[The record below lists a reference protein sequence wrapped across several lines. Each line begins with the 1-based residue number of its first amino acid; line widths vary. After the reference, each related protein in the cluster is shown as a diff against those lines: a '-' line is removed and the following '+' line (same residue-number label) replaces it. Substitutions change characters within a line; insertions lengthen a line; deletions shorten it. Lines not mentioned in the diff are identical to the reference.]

1 MSVFFRLHQDKS
13 RNTQRSGKWYA
24 RAVSTSVVNTRQLAE
39 IMQRNCT
46 VKRSD
51 IMAVIEELVETMRDQ
66 LQDSKRIKLDGF
78 GSFKI
83 GVRSIGA
90 ATANDFSVAGNIK
103 GMRVIFSPERAS
115 DSAGNLAKQFLQGA
129 KCEELPLNMIE
140 RKKSSPSQ
148 SPTPSPSPTGEGNQG
163 GGGSNPSPAPSTGGG
178 DNGDQPDM
186 D

>member
-1 MSVFFRLHQDKS
+1 MSVFYRLNQDKS
-13 RNTQRSGKWYA
+13 KNTERTGKWYA
-24 RAVSTSVVNTRQLAE
+24 RAVTTSVVSTRQLAE

-51 IMAVIEELVETMRDQ
+51 ILAVIEELVETMRDQ
-66 LQDSKRIKLDGF
+66 LQDSKRVKIDGF

-83 GVRSIGA
+83 GVCSKGA
-90 ATANDFSVAGNIK
+90 ATADDFSVSGNIK

-140 RKKSSPSQ
+140 RKKSTSPSQ
-148 SPTPSPSPTGEGNQG
+148 SPTP
-163 GGGSNPSPAPSTGGG
+163 NPSPAGEENQGG
-178 DNGDQPDM
+178 DNGEQPDM

>member
-1 MSVFFRLHQDKS
+1 MHQDKS

-140 RKKSSPSQ
+140 RKKSTSPTQ
-148 SPTPSPSPTGEGNQG
+148 SPTPSPSPTGEENQ
-163 GGGSNPSPAPSTGGG
+163 GG
-178 DNGDQPDM
+178 DNGEQPDM

>member
-90 ATANDFSVAGNIK
+90 NSAKEFSVSENIK

-140 RKKSSPSQ
+140 RKKSSP
-148 SPTPSPSPTGEGNQG
+148 TPNPSPTGEENQS
-163 GGGSNPSPAPSTGGG
+163 GGSNPSPAPSTGG

>member
-103 GMRVIFSPERAS
+103 GMRVIFSPERTSDAS
-115 DSAGNLAKQFLQGA
+115 GNRIKQFLQGVRV
-129 KCEELPLNMIE
+129 EELPQKKE
-140 RKKSSPSQ
+140 KKSSPT
-148 SPTPSPSPTGEGNQG
+148 PTPSQSLTPNPSPAGEGNQG
-163 GGGSNPSPAPSTGGG
+163 G
-178 DNGDQPDM
+178 DNGEQPDM

>member
-1 MSVFFRLHQDKS
+1 MHQDKS

-148 SPTPSPSPTGEGNQG
+148 SPTPNPSQSLTPNPSPTGEGDQG
-163 GGGSNPSPAPSTGGG
+163 GG
-178 DNGDQPDM
+178 NGDQPDM